1 MLANI
6 IVMRLEGRELVVL
19 ITSYTEVMVILAV
32 WGKQQK
38 REDRLFWYMIKCLQ
52 HINVTVLVCY
62 RKLWIECELRIRC
75 Y

>member
-19 ITSYTEVMVILAV
+19 ITGYTEVMVILAV

-38 REDRLFWYMIKCLQ
+38 REDRLF
-52 HINVTVLVCY
+52 
-62 RKLWIECELRIRC
+62 
-75 Y
+75 

>member
-38 REDRLFWYMIKCLQ
+38 REDRLF
-52 HINVTVLVCY
+52 
-62 RKLWIECELRIRC
+62 
-75 Y
+75 